1 MPAKKLTHPE
11 QSNIRDFL
19 TLLEARFIKHPQRH
33 PDIIWQ
39 SVREQIEKQPEK
51 LRSLHRM
58 EETGGEPDVTGFDTS
73 RNVYF
78 FMDCSAE
85 SPAGRRSLCF
95 DEKSLQERN
104 EHPPK
109 GSAEGLADSMGIQLL
124 TEADYRHLQTLGPF
138 DTKTSSWIQTP
149 KVIRERGGALFG
161 DCRYGAV
168 FIYHNGAGSYYAAR
182 GFRGVL
188 VV

>member
-1 MPAKKLTHPE
+1 MSVKITIE
-11 QSNIRDFL
+11 SDSSCIRDL
-19 TLLEARFIKHPQRH
+19 LALLEARFIKHPQRH
-33 PDIIWQ
+33 PDTIWQ

-51 LRSLHRM
+51 LWSLHRM
-58 EETGGEPDVTGFDTS
+58 EETGGEPDVIGFDRS
-73 RNVYF
+73 QNEYY
-78 FMDCSAE
+78 FMDCSPE
-85 SPAGRRSLCF
+85 SPIGRRSLCF
-95 DEKSLQERN
+95 DEKALQERKEN
-104 EHPPK
+104 PPK
-109 GSAEGLADSMGIQLL
+109 GSAEGLAEEMGIQLL

-149 KVIRERGGALFG
+149 KAIRERGGALFG